1 MGLFT
6 IDQEAHAQGWLKVYA
21 GATVLC
27 SRRLAPREHPTET
40 TGGATDAIS
49 AAIQQVEDVAEFGL
63 DGLDLEELAYV
74 SDSVN
79 SLTHAWP
86 IRAEAVKRAYDGW
99 LLWREDGQV
108 ETRKTYKLQAIAKTL
123 HVHWGTARQEY
134 DVADTFT
141 AEDGSF
147 ARHAMQ
153 SPVKDFSVWR
163 AAASKDDPW
172 NALRAA
178 QEVAETVENAS
189 TEAQVAAME
198 DRAIRQWWVRIPED
212 ATPGSWVLYKDL
224 EREHR

>member
-1 MGLFT
+1 M
-6 IDQEAHAQGWLKVYA
+6 YNS
-21 GATVLC
+21 ATGEVLC
-27 SRRLAPREHPTET
+27 SRRLAPRERVAGNLST
-40 TGGATDAIS
+40 TDAVS
-49 AAIQQVEDVAEFGL
+49 AAVQRVEDAAEFGL
-63 DGLDLEELAYV
+63 DGLSLEELTYV

-79 SLTHAWP
+79 NLTHAWP
-86 IRAEAVKRAYDGW
+86 LRAEAVKRAYDGW

-123 HVHWGTARQEY
+123 HVHPGTARQEY
-134 DVADTFT
+134 DVADAFT

-163 AAASKDDPW
+163 AAAAKDSPW

-198 DRAIRQWWVRIPED
+198 DREIRQWWVKIPEM
-212 ATPGSWVLYKDL
+212 AHPGTWVLYKDL
-224 EREHR
+224 EREFSASEPPATHRD